1 MMSDATADRELP
13 LFPLGLVLLPTML
26 LPLQVF
32 EPRYQA
38 MLAQVMDNDRR
49 FGVVL
54 LTRGSEVGEVHEDLD
69 ASRSRVGTI
78 ARVVRAPVDTE
89 GFSEI
94 LISGEERF
102 RVKDWLPD
110 APYPRAQIERWPDE
124 DQLLGTAPGAPQEE
138 LVAHLAAARTE
149 LEELGL
155 VLAKAGQPIGSV
167 PLTDDDPVRGSFQLA
182 AAAPFDAYDR
192 QRLLVA
198 PTSQDRLILLRSL
211 IEDLRTLVL
220 MQLDSDS

>member
-1 MMSDATADRELP
+1 MSTSTSSRDLP

-26 LPLQVF
+26 VPLRVF

-38 MLAQVMDNDRR
+38 LLADVMEDDRR

-54 LTRGSEVGEVHEDLD
+54 LTRGSEVGEVHDDPD
-69 ASRSRVGTI
+69 ASRSRVGTV

-94 LISGEERF
+94 LITGEERF

-110 APYPRAQIERWPDE
+110 APYPRAHVEFWPDE
-124 DQLLGTAPGAPQEE
+124 SQPSGNKPESAPEALIALLADTRSELDELGT
-138 LVAHLAAARTE
+138 V
-149 LEELGL
+149 LEE
-155 VLAKAGQPIGSV
+155 AGHSV
-167 PLTDDDPVRGSFQLA
+167 GPLPKTDDDPVTGSFQLA
-182 AAAPFDAYDR
+182 AAAPFEAYDQ

-198 PTSQDRLILLRSL
+198 PTTEDRLILLRSL

>member
-1 MMSDATADRELP
+1 MMSDATTNRELP

-38 MLAQVMDNDRR
+38 LLAEVMDNDRR

-54 LTRGSEVGEVHEDLD
+54 LTRGSEVGEVHDDLD

-78 ARVVRAPVDTE
+78 ARIVRAPVDTE

-102 RVKDWLPD
+102 RVKNWLPD
-110 APYPRAQIERWPDE
+110 APYPRAQIELWPDE
-124 DQLLGTAPGAPQEE
+124 DQPLGTTSGTALEEVAALLGS
-138 LVAHLAAARTE
+138 ARSE
-149 LEELGL
+149 LEELWR
-155 VLAKAGQPIGSV
+155 VLEMAGHPVGRG
-167 PLTDDDPVRGSFQLA
+167 PTTDQDPVIGSFQLA

-192 QRLLVA
+192 QRLLAA

>member
-1 MMSDATADRELP
+1 MSPSTSRRELR

-26 LPLQVF
+26 VPLRVF

-38 MLAQVMDNDRR
+38 LLADVMEGDRR

-54 LTRGSEVGEVHEDLD
+54 LTRGSEVGEVHDDLD
-69 ASRSRVGTI
+69 ASRSRVGTM

-94 LISGEERF
+94 LIAGEERF
-102 RVKDWLPD
+102 RVKEWLPD
-110 APYPRAQIERWPDE
+110 SPYPRAHIELWPDE
-124 DQLLGTAPGAPQEE
+124 LSPSARGPGTPPEE
-138 LVAHLAAARTE
+138 LVALLSATRSE
-149 LEELGL
+149 LDDLGN
-155 VLAKAGQPIGSV
+155 VLEGAGHSV
-167 PLTDDDPVRGSFQLA
+167 GPLPTTDDDPTTGSFQLA
-182 AAAPFDAYDR
+182 AAAPFEAYDQ

-198 PTSQDRLILLRSL
+198 PTSEDRLILLRSL